1 VNVSDDEAHMGGQ
14 VYTGDLISVVAM
26 ACMTPNYFYAQG
38 WRCIDI
44 AASLEISPYGANA
57 Y

>member
-1 VNVSDDEAHMGGQ
+1 MGGQ
-14 VYTGDLISVVAM
+14 VSTGDLISVVAM